1 MANGIPES
9 RLFQNWYFHEKMP
22 WATFLFCFY
31 VTIFLEWLIFLKN
44 WQILRPTSSK
54 NSSEIPK
61 KGQKYKKICW
71 KFAEIVLQ
79 NWGWKISK
87 SRQFMKKISDLQQN
101 LLQNRVFYNS
111 GFKHPNFPEKFYNL
125 KKWMIWYRVLT
136 GNIDYDSVVLLTLW
150 NYLHK
155 QTPLSTY
162 LVLEKNYCKQQWIKL
177 WDKHETIFLV
187 KYFKMDSYFGLF

>member
-1 MANGIPES
+1 
-9 RLFQNWYFHEKMP
+9 
-22 WATFLFCFY
+22 
-31 VTIFLEWLIFLKN
+31 
-44 WQILRPTSSK
+44 
-54 NSSEIPK
+54 
-61 KGQKYKKICW
+61 
-71 KFAEIVLQ
+71 
-79 NWGWKISK
+79 
-87 SRQFMKKISDLQQN
+87 
-101 LLQNRVFYNS
+101 
-111 GFKHPNFPEKFYNL
+111 
-125 KKWMIWYRVLT
+125 MIWYRVLT